1 MSTEEKKT
9 LIIILGAT
17 AVGKTTAA
25 IVLARRFGGEIVS
38 ADSRQLYRGMNI
50 GTAKPSAEEMNL
62 VPHHLIDVADPD
74 QVWSLG
80 IYQREAYRSI
90 RQIHGQGKLPFLV
103 GGTGQYIRS
112 IMEGW
117 LIPPQEPDI
126 ALREAI
132 THWAENIGSEALYD
146 RLERIDPDA
155 ARQIDHRNVRR
166 TIRAL
171 EVIFKTGE
179 RFSDL
184 LQKQTCRYHLIVMG
198 INRPR
203 EVLYDRIDQ
212 RVDEMLDQGLV
223 QEVQGLLEAQF
234 SPDLPTMSAIGYAE
248 IIQYLQ
254 GKLSLEEAVVL
265 IKRNTRIFVRRQAN
279 WFKLEDERI
288 KWFTVNTGDD
298 DAQLIDAME
307 THIKNNL

>member
-1 MSTEEKKT
+1 MSAEAKKP

-25 IVLARRFGGEIVS
+25 MVLARRFGGEIIS

-50 GTAKPSAEEMNL
+50 GTAKPTADEMNL
-62 VPHHLIDVADPD
+62 VPHHLIDVSDPD

-80 IYQREAYRSI
+80 VYQREAYRAI
-90 RQIHGQGKLPFLV
+90 DQIHERDKLPFLV

-126 ALREAI
+126 ALRKAI
-132 THWAENIGSEALYD
+132 THWFEIIGSEALYD
-146 RLERIDPDA
+146 RLKRIDPDA

-184 LQKQTCRYHLIVMG
+184 RQKQICRYHLLVMG

-203 EVLYDRIDQ
+203 EVLYERIDQ
-212 RVDEMLDQGLV
+212 RVDEMLNQGLI
-223 QEVQGLLEAQF
+223 QEVQGLLEAQL
-234 SPDLPTMSAIGYAE
+234 SPDLPTLSAIGYAE

-254 GKLSLEEAVVL
+254 GQLSLEEAVAL

-279 WFKLEDERI
+279 WFKPDDERI
-288 KWFTVNTGDD
+288 KWFTVNTSDE
-298 DAQLIDAME
+298 DAQLIDAMDTYVKE
-307 THIKNNL
+307 NL